1 MGEVPGQQDCDGD
14 RSLLG
19 KKEGRWI
26 AQGWPVC
33 GTSEVCHNEAI
44 PIKAVVMLSQAKEN
58 RAEKLKP
65 GQAFPLLYS
74 QITVNKWNMQDHLH
88 TMDLIEDFLGSVPVI
103 HLGCTISE
111 EAVECLEEALQ
122 SWMLDGAV

>member
-1 MGEVPGQQDCDGD
+1 MNGD

-74 QITVNKWNMQDHLH
+74 QITVNKWNMPDHLH
-88 TMDLIEDFLGSVPVI
+88 TMDLIEDFLRSVPVI

-122 SWMLDGAV
+122 SLDA